1 MVDELHPHPALPL
14 GEANR
19 WQLPDRPDAAIPEL
33 AQAGGSA
40 TDQVVD
46 MNTRSRARRRYIAEC
61 ATTAGLAVA
70 WLGCLVFEVGGER
83 TAAALSNFGL
93 IAAAGAAGIA
103 CFRTARFSSD
113 RQTRMWKLLGA
124 SALSWGCGQTAWT
137 WYENVLGREVPFPSL
152 ADVGYLAAPPLA
164 AAALLSLPFAAQSL
178 AGRVRQVL
186 DGLMIAAS
194 LLLAS
199 WVLVLRPVFR
209 AGADN
214 VVSLAISL
222 AYPIG
227 DVVVGTI
234 VLFVLA
240 RARMGSG
247 AARIPL
253 GLLGAGL
260 VAWAVADSGFA
271 YLTATES
278 YASGALIDAG
288 WFLGYLLVML
298 AARKPEADPVDE
310 EEAHTSVDSMGMFLP
325 YIAVVGALAVSTM
338 VQVQQGI
345 LDYFASW
352 TRSFIIIALVGRQVL
367 SLLENL
373 SLARHLEQRVVERTA
388 ELRASE
394 QRFQALVQHSSEVV
408 ILVDRDGQVE
418 YVSESMSRVFGY
430 SEAYL
435 LGRPLSN
442 ILDASA
448 GARLRE
454 GLGDLAER
462 PYGVLELELPLRHR
476 DGRQCTVQFTI
487 TNLLDNPSV
496 GGLVLNTRDISERRQ
511 LEDQLVH
518 QAFHDSLTSLA
529 NRALFKDR
537 VEHALQRTKRQT
549 PSVAVLFLDLDGFK
563 EVNDSLGHEAGDRL
577 LIQVAE
583 RLHSC
588 VRPSDTVARFGGD
601 EFAVLIE
608 DASDEIDV
616 TQVADRVLEG
626 LRQPFLVSGRELH
639 VRGSMG
645 IARMDSDV
653 EGADQLLRN
662 ADLAMYRAKAAG
674 RGGYERYDPEM
685 HTELVA
691 RVQLE
696 SDLRRALEA
705 GELYL
710 HYQPTFDLASGQVV
724 GAEALARWKHPIRGQ
739 VPPTEFIPLA
749 EASGLIRPLGAW
761 VLREACRQAAEWQR
775 ARPQRD
781 KPLTLNINLSG
792 RQLQFPEVV
801 DDVARALRES
811 GLPPESLV
819 LEMTESVL
827 MDDSENVLAILRRL
841 KELGARLA
849 IDDFGT
855 GYSSLSYLH
864 RFPVDMLKIDRSF
877 VERLSHA
884 TDNAELAR
892 TIVRLGQSLQLVT
905 VAEGVEDSTQF
916 LALRRMGCDVGQGY
930 YFGKPMDAD
939 EIGRLI
945 GDDLPA
951 ADRKPATTG

>member
-1 MVDELHPHPALPL
+1 MSCIRILRFLR
-14 GEANR
+14 GGR
-19 WQLPDRPDAAIPEL
+19 WWQLPDRPDATIPEL

-40 TDQVVD
+40 TDQVRD
-46 MNTRSRARRRYIAEC
+46 MNTRSRARRRFIVEC
-61 ATTAGLAVA
+61 APTAGLALL

-93 IAAAGAAGIA
+93 IAAAGAAGIT
-103 CFRTARFSSD
+103 CIRTARFSND

-124 SALSWGCGQTAWT
+124 SALSWASGQTAWT

-209 AGADN
+209 AGGEN
-214 VVSLAISL
+214 FVSQAISL

-247 AARIPL
+247 AAKIPL
-253 GLLGAGL
+253 GLLGGGL
-260 VAWAVADSGFA
+260 VAWAVADSGFV

-288 WFLGYLLVML
+288 WFLGYLLVLL
-298 AARKPEADPVDE
+298 AARKPEAEPVDE
-310 EEAHTSVDSMGMFLP
+310 EETHASVDSMGMFLP
-325 YIAVVGALAVSTM
+325 YIAVVGALAVST
-338 VQVQQGI
+338 VAQVQQGI

-352 TRSFIIIALVGRQVL
+352 TRSFIILALVGRQVL

-373 SLARHLEQRVVERTA
+373 SLARHLESRVVERTA

-408 ILVDRDGQVE
+408 ILVDRDGKVE

-430 SEAYL
+430 GEADLQGHL
-435 LGRPLSN
+435 LSGVFDADAGR
-442 ILDASA
+442 
-448 GARLRE
+448 RLLE
-454 GLGDLAER
+454 GLAEVAER

-476 DGRQCTVQFTI
+476 DGHRCTVQLTV
-487 TNLLDNPSV
+487 TNLLDNPAVS
-496 GGLVLNTRDISERRQ
+496 GLVLNTRDISERRE
-511 LEDQLVH
+511 LEDQLSH

-537 VEHALQRTKRQT
+537 VEHALQRTRRQT

-563 EVNDSLGHEAGDRL
+563 EVNDSLGHAAGDKL

-583 RLHSC
+583 RLQSC
-588 VRPSDTVARFGGD
+588 VVN
-601 EFAVLIE
+601 
-608 DASDEIDV
+608 
-616 TQVADRVLEG
+616 
-626 LRQPFLVSGRELH
+626 GRELH
-639 VRGSMG
+639 VGGSMG

-653 EGADQLLRN
+653 HGADQLLRN

-685 HTELVA
+685 HTELVQ

-696 SDLRRALEA
+696 ADLRRALEDGA
-705 GELYL
+705 LFL
-710 HYQPTFDLASGQVV
+710 HYQPTIDLGSGQLV
-724 GAEALARWKHPIRGQ
+724 GAEALARWNHPVRGL

-775 ARPQRD
+775 NSPPRER
-781 KPLTLNINLSG
+781 PLTLNINLSG
-792 RQLQFPEVV
+792 RQLQSPEVV
-801 DDVARALRES
+801 EDIAQAL
-811 GLPPESLV
+811 
-819 LEMTESVL
+819 
-827 MDDSENVLAILRRL
+827 
-841 KELGARLA
+841 
-849 IDDFGT
+849 
-855 GYSSLSYLH
+855 
-864 RFPVDMLKIDRSF
+864 
-877 VERLSHA
+877 
-884 TDNAELAR
+884 
-892 TIVRLGQSLQLVT
+892 
-905 VAEGVEDSTQF
+905 
-916 LALRRMGCDVGQGY
+916 
-930 YFGKPMDAD
+930 
-939 EIGRLI
+939 
-945 GDDLPA
+945 
-951 ADRKPATTG
+951 

>member
-1 MVDELHPHPALPL
+1 
-14 GEANR
+14 
-19 WQLPDRPDAAIPEL
+19 
-33 AQAGGSA
+33 
-40 TDQVVD
+40 
-46 MNTRSRARRRYIAEC
+46 MNTRSKAQRRFLAEC
-61 ATTAGLAVA
+61 AAMAVVALLWLAS
-70 WLGCLVFEVGGER
+70 LVWGVGGPR
-83 TAAALSNFGL
+83 ATQAISNFGL
-93 IAAAGAAGIA
+93 IAAAGAAGIT
-103 CFRTARFSSD
+103 CIRTARFSSP
-113 RQTRMWKLLGA
+113 QQERMWRLMGA
-124 SALSWGCGQTAWT
+124 SALSWASGQAAWT
-137 WYENVLGREVPFPSL
+137 WYETVLGRDVPFPSL

-164 AAALLSLPFAAQSL
+164 AAALMSLPFAAPSL
-178 AGRVRQVL
+178 AGRLRQVL

-199 WVLVLRPVFR
+199 WVMVLRPLFR
-209 AGADN
+209 SGGDN
-214 VVSLAISL
+214 LLSQAISL

-247 AARIPL
+247 TRGTPL
-253 GLLGAGL
+253 PLLGGGL
-260 VAWAVADSGFA
+260 VAIAVADSGFV
-271 YLTATES
+271 YLTASGS
-278 YASGALIDAG
+278 YSSGALIDVG
-288 WFLGYLLVML
+288 WFLGYLLVLL
-298 AARKPEADPVDE
+298 AARKPEAEEVDE
-310 EEAHTSVDSMGMFLP
+310 EQSAASVDRMGMFLP
-325 YIAVVGALAVSTM
+325 YIAVVGSLAVST
-338 VQVQQGI
+338 VAQVQQGI

-352 TRSFIIIALVGRQVL
+352 TRSFIIVALVGRQVL
-367 SLLENL
+367 SLLENS
-373 SLARHLEQRVVERTA
+373 SLARHLESRVIERTA

-408 ILVDRDGQVE
+408 ILVGPDAKVE
-418 YVSESMSRVFGY
+418 YVSESMTRVFGY
-430 SEAYL
+430 SEAHL
-435 LGRPLSN
+435 LRRPLTQ
-442 ILDASA
+442 ILDPDP
-448 GARLRE
+448 GLRLRE
-454 GLGDLAER
+454 GLAEVAER

-476 DGRQCTVQFTI
+476 DGHRCTVQFTI

-537 VEHALQRTKRQT
+537 VDHALQRTKRQT

-563 EVNDSLGHEAGDRL
+563 EVNDSLGHAAGDRL

-608 DASDEIDV
+608 DASDDIDV
-616 TQVADRVLEG
+616 VQVADRVLEG
-626 LRQPFLVSGRELH
+626 LRQPFEVNGRELH

-645 IARMDSDV
+645 IARMESDV
-653 EGADQLLRN
+653 DGADQLLRN

-674 RGGYERYDPEM
+674 QGGYERYDPEM
-685 HTELVA
+685 HTELVQ

-705 GELYL
+705 GELFL
-710 HYQPTFDLASGQVV
+710 QYQPTFDLGSGQLV
-724 GAEALARWKHPIRGQ
+724 GAEALARWNHPVRGL

-775 ARPQRD
+775 NSPPRER
-781 KPLTLNINLSG
+781 PLTLNINLSG
-792 RQLQFPEVV
+792 RQLQSPEVV
-801 DDVARALRES
+801 DDVARALKES
-811 GLPPESLV
+811 GLPPSALV

-827 MDDSENVLAILRRL
+827 MDDNETVLTILRQL
-841 KELGARLA
+841 KELGVRLA

-855 GYSSLSYLH
+855 GYSSMAQLKAL
-864 RFPVDMLKIDRSF
+864 PVDILMIDQSF
-877 VERLSHA
+877 VQGIGSDNGDRAIVAA
-884 TDNAELAR
+884 T
-892 TIVRLGQSLQLVT
+892 LGLGAAFGLDV
-905 VAEGVEDSTQF
+905 VAEGIETAEMVEE
-916 LALRRMGCDVGQGY
+916 LRVLGCRRGQGY
-930 YFGKPMDAD
+930 FL
-939 EIGRLI
+939 RR
-945 GDDLPA
+945 PA
-951 ADRKPATTG
+951 APADLAEL

>member
-1 MVDELHPHPALPL
+1 
-14 GEANR
+14 
-19 WQLPDRPDAAIPEL
+19 
-33 AQAGGSA
+33 
-40 TDQVVD
+40 
-46 MNTRSRARRRYIAEC
+46 MNVRSRAQRRFLAEC
-61 ATTAGLAVA
+61 AAMAVIALLWLASLVWGLGGASTTQAI
-70 WLGCLVFEVGGER
+70 
-83 TAAALSNFGL
+83 SNFGL
-93 IAAAGAAGIA
+93 IAAAGAAGIT
-103 CFRTARFSSD
+103 CIRTARFSSP
-113 RQTRMWKLLGA
+113 QQERMWRLMGA
-124 SALSWGCGQTAWT
+124 SALSWGSGQAAWT
-137 WYENVLGREVPFPSL
+137 WYETVLGRDVPFPSL
-152 ADVGYLAAPPLA
+152 ADVGYLAAVPLA
-164 AAALLSLPFAAQSL
+164 AAALISLPFAAQSL
-178 AGRVRQVL
+178 VGRLRQVL

-194 LLLAS
+194 LLLVS
-199 WVLVLRPVFR
+199 WVLVLSPLFR
-209 AGADN
+209 SGGDN
-214 VVSLAISL
+214 LMSQAISL

-247 AARIPL
+247 TRETPL
-253 GLLGAGL
+253 PLLGGGL
-260 VAWAVADSGFA
+260 VAIAVADSGFV
-271 YLTATES
+271 YLTAVGS

-288 WFLGYLLVML
+288 WFLGYLLVLL
-298 AARKPEADPVDE
+298 AARKPEAEAVDE
-310 EEAHTSVDSMGMFLP
+310 EEAAASVDRMGLFLP
-325 YIAVVGALAVSTM
+325 YIAVVGAVVVSTIAHLE
-338 VQVQQGI
+338 QGT
-345 LDYFASW
+345 LDGFAAW
-352 TRSFIIIALVGRQVL
+352 CRSFIILALVGRQVL

-373 SLARHLEQRVVERTA
+373 SLARHLESRVIERTA

-394 QRFQALVQHSSEVV
+394 QRFQALVQHSSEAV
-408 ILVDRDGQVE
+408 ILVDRDAKVE
-418 YVSESMSRVFGY
+418 YVSESMTRVFGY
-430 SEAYL
+430 SEAHL
-435 LGRPLSN
+435 LGRPLTQV
-442 ILDASA
+442 LDTDSS
-448 GARLRE
+448 ARLRE
-454 GLGDLAER
+454 GLAEVAER

-476 DGRQCTVQFTI
+476 DGHQCMVHVTI

-511 LEDQLVH
+511 LENQLVH

-549 PSVAVLFLDLDGFK
+549 PSVGVLFLDLDGFK

-608 DASDEIDV
+608 DASDDIDAI
-616 TQVADRVLEG
+616 QVAERVLDG
-626 LRQPFLVSGRELH
+626 LRQPFDVNGRELH

-653 EGADQLLRN
+653 DGADQLLRN

-674 RGGYERYDPEM
+674 RGGFERYDPEM
-685 HTELVA
+685 HTELVQ

-705 GELYL
+705 GELFL
-710 HYQPTFDLASGQVV
+710 RYQPTFDLGSGQLV
-724 GAEALARWKHPIRGQ
+724 GAEALARWDHPVRGV

-775 ARPQRD
+775 NSPPRE

-801 DDVARALRES
+801 DDIAQALEVS
-811 GLPPESLV
+811 GLPPSSLV

-827 MDDSENVLAILRRL
+827 MDDSETVLDILRRI
-841 KELGARLA
+841 KGLGARLA

-877 VERLSHA
+877 VDRLSHA
-884 TDNAELAR
+884 SDNAELAR

-905 VAEGVEDSTQF
+905 VAEGVEDSAQF

-930 YFGKPMDAD
+930 YFGRPMDSE
-939 EIGRLI
+939 EISRLL
-945 GDDLPA
+945 GDDIAPPA
-951 ADRKPATTG
+951 KKPATTG

>member
-1 MVDELHPHPALPL
+1 MPTTS
-14 GEANR
+14 GT
-19 WQLPDRPDAAIPEL
+19 Q
-33 AQAGGSA
+33 
-40 TDQVVD
+40 
-46 MNTRSRARRRYIAEC
+46 RRFLAEC
-61 ATTAGLAVA
+61 AVVAAVA
-70 WLGCLVFEVGGER
+70 LVWLASLAWGVGGAEV
-83 TAAALSNFGL
+83 TQGISNFGL
-93 IAAAGAAGIA
+93 IGAAMAAGVT
-103 CFRTARFSSD
+103 CLRTARFCS
-113 RQTRMWKLLGA
+113 RPQERMWKLMGA
-124 SALSWGCGQTAWT
+124 SALCWGLGQTAWT
-137 WYENVLGREVPFPSL
+137 WYETVLGREVPFPSL

-164 AAALLSLPFAAQSL
+164 AAALISLPFAARSL
-178 AGRVRQVL
+178 AGRLRQVL

-199 WVLVLRPVFR
+199 WVLVLRPLFR
-209 AGADN
+209 SGGDDLLSQ
-214 VVSLAISL
+214 VISL

-240 RARMGSG
+240 RARMGQG
-247 AARIPL
+247 TRGTALP
-253 GLLGAGL
+253 LLGGGL
-260 VAWAVADSGFA
+260 VAIAVADSGFV
-271 YLTATES
+271 YLTASGS
-278 YASGALIDAG
+278 YSSGALIDAG
-288 WFLGYLLVML
+288 WFLGYLLVLL
-298 AARKPEADPVDE
+298 AARQPEAESVKQE
-310 EEAHTSVDSMGMFLP
+310 EEAAGVDRMGMYLP
-325 YIAVVGALAVSTM
+325 YVAVLGSLVVST
-338 VQVQQGI
+338 VAQVEQGI
-345 LDYFASW
+345 LDQFAAW
-352 TRSFIIIALVGRQVL
+352 TRSFIILALVGRQVL
-367 SLLENL
+367 SLLENA
-373 SLARHLEQRVVERTA
+373 SLARHLESRVVERTA

-408 ILVDRDGQVE
+408 ILVDADGRVE
-418 YVSESMSRVFGY
+418 YVSESMTRVFGY
-430 SEAYL
+430 SEAHL
-435 LGRPLSN
+435 LGRRLSH
-442 ILDASA
+442 ILDSDA
-448 GARLRE
+448 GARLGQ
-454 GLGDLAER
+454 GLAEVAER

-476 DGRQCTVQFTI
+476 DGHLCTVQVTV
-487 TNLLDNPSV
+487 TNLLEDSSV

-537 VEHALQRTKRQT
+537 VEHALARTKRQT

-563 EVNDSLGHEAGDRL
+563 EVNDSLGHAAGDRL

-608 DASDEIDV
+608 DASDDIDV

-626 LRQPFLVSGRELH
+626 LARPFHVNGRELH

-645 IARMDSDV
+645 IARMDLDV
-653 EGADQLLRN
+653 DGADQLLRN

-696 SDLRRALEA
+696 ADLRRALESGE
-705 GELYL
+705 GELFL
-710 HYQPTFDLASGQVV
+710 QYQPTFDLASGQLV
-724 GAEALARWKHPIRGQ
+724 GAEALARWQHPTRGL

-775 ARPQRD
+775 VSGQRD

-792 RQLQFPEVV
+792 RQLQYPEVV
-801 DDVARALRES
+801 DDVASALASS
-811 GLPPESLV
+811 GMVPESLV

-827 MDDSENVLAILRRL
+827 MDDNENVLDILRRI

-884 TDNAELAR
+884 SDNAELAR

-905 VAEGVEDSTQF
+905 VAEGVEDSAQF
-916 LALRRMGCDVGQGY
+916 LALRRMGCDVGQGF
-930 YFGKPMDAD
+930 YFGRPMESD
-939 EIGRLI
+939 EIGRLL
-945 GDDLPA
+945 GDDVPA
-951 ADRKPATTG
+951 ADRKPAATG

>member
-1 MVDELHPHPALPL
+1 
-14 GEANR
+14 
-19 WQLPDRPDAAIPEL
+19 
-33 AQAGGSA
+33 
-40 TDQVVD
+40 
-46 MNTRSRARRRYIAEC
+46 MNTRSRARRRFIVEC
-61 ATTAGLAVA
+61 ATTAGLALL

-93 IAAAGAAGIA
+93 IAAAGAAGIT
-103 CFRTARFSSD
+103 CIRTARFSND

-124 SALSWGCGQTAWT
+124 SALCWASGQTAWT

-164 AAALLSLPFAAQSL
+164 AAALLGLPFAAQSL

-194 LLLAS
+194 LLLVS

-209 AGADN
+209 AGAEN
-214 VVSLAISL
+214 FVSQAISL

-240 RARMGSG
+240 RVRMGSG
-247 AARIPL
+247 AAKIPL
-253 GLLGAGL
+253 GLLGGGL
-260 VAWAVADSGFA
+260 VAIAVADSGFV

-288 WFLGYLLVML
+288 WFLGYLLVLL
-298 AARKPEADPVDE
+298 AARKPEAEPVDE
-310 EEAHTSVDSMGMFLP
+310 EETHASVDSMGMFLP
-325 YIAVVGALAVSTM
+325 YIAVVGALAVST
-338 VQVQQGI
+338 VAQLQQGI

-352 TRSFIIIALVGRQVL
+352 TRSFIILALVGRQVL

-373 SLARHLEQRVVERTA
+373 SLARHLESRVVERTA

-408 ILVDRDGQVE
+408 ILVDRDGKVE

-430 SEAYL
+430 SEVYL
-435 LGRPLSN
+435 LGRSLSG
-442 ILDASA
+442 ILDTTA

-454 GLGDLAER
+454 GLAEVAER

-476 DGRQCTVQFTI
+476 DGHRCTVHFTV

-496 GGLVLNTRDISERRQ
+496 GGLVLNTRDISERRE

-537 VEHALQRTKRQT
+537 VDHALQRTKRHT

-563 EVNDSLGHEAGDRL
+563 EVNDSLGHAAGDRL

-608 DASDEIDV
+608 DASDDIDV

-674 RGGYERYDPEM
+674 QGGYERYDPEM
-685 HTELVA
+685 HTELVQ

-696 SDLRRALEA
+696 SDLRRALES
-705 GELYL
+705 GELFL
-710 HYQPTFDLASGQVV
+710 HYQPTYDLGSGQVV
-724 GAEALARWKHPIRGQ
+724 GAEALARWKHPIRGL

-775 ARPQRD
+775 VAQRD

-801 DDVARALRES
+801 EDVARALRES

-827 MDDSENVLAILRRL
+827 MDDSETVLDILRQL
-841 KELGARLA
+841 KQLGPRLA

-884 TDNAELAR
+884 SDNAELAR

-905 VAEGVEDSTQF
+905 VAEGVEDSAQF

-939 EIGRLI
+939 ELGRLI
-945 GDDLPA
+945 GDDLPSP
-951 ADRKPATTG
+951 DRKPAITG